1 MRKGKKTVARK
12 IVYKALEEVEKKGKR
27 NCLEILEQAIK
38 NATPQLE
45 VRSTRIGGAT
55 YQIPIEV
62 KGDRGMRLA
71 LRWMVEGAR
80 EKKGKRMWEKL
91 AEEILLA
98 SKGQGFAVK
107 KKEEI
112 HKIAEANKAFARFA
126 W

>member
-1 MRKGKKTVARK
+1 
-12 IVYKALEEVEKKGKR
+12 LEEVEKKGKR